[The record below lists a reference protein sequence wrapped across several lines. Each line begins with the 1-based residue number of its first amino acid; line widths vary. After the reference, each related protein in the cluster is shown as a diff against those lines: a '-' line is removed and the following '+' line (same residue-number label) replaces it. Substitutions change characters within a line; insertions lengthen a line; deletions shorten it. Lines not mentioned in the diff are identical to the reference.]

1 MSNQRKGVC
10 ARMYRY
16 KFEPTASACPIFE
29 RKEDADSD
37 SLEQCQ
43 FCTHYERV

>member
-10 ARMYRY
+10 VRMYRY
-16 KFEPTASACPIFE
+16 KFEPTVSACPIFE
-29 RKEDADSD
+29 RKEDTD

-43 FCTHYERV
+43 FRKHYERT